1 MISARAGDLTL
12 ETRTRRPPQDEVN
25 ALLSYAYS
33 VLAGEC
39 LAACAAAGLDPRQGF
54 LHRPRAGR
62 PALALDL
69 MEPFRPVIA
78 DQAILSGLNHG
89 QIKPAHFRI
98 EGHAV
103 LLTEDGRKLAL
114 ELLER
119 RFTGAVNIE
128 GRSEA
133 VSWRQAIGLSARA
146 LANALK
152 SAKPFEPTER
162 P

>member
-1 MISARAGDLTL
+1 MLAARAGELTL

-25 ALLSYAYS
+25 ALLSYAYA

-69 MEPFRPVIA
+69 MEPFRPAIA
-78 DQAILSGLNHG
+78 DQAILAGLNNG
-89 QIKPAHFRI
+89 EMKREHFRTK
-98 EGHAV
+98 GHAV
-103 LLTEDGRKLAL
+103 LLTEEGRKLTL
-114 ELLER
+114 DLLER
-119 RFTGAVNIE
+119 RLARAITLE
-128 GRSEA
+128 GRTEP
-133 VSWRQAIGLSARA
+133 VSWRQALGISAQA
-146 LANALK
+146 LAGALK
-152 SAKPFEPTER
+152 AGEPFLPMDR

>member
-1 MISARAGDLTL
+1 M
-12 ETRTRRPPQDEVN
+12 N
-25 ALLSYAYS
+25 ALLSYAYA

-78 DQAILSGLNHG
+78 DQAILTGLNHG
-89 QIKPAHFRI
+89 ELKRDHFRS

-103 LLTEDGRKLAL
+103 LLTEEGRKLAL
-114 ELLER
+114 DLLER
-119 RFTGAVNIE
+119 RLGRAITLE
-128 GRSEA
+128 GRAEQ
-133 VSWRQAIGLSARA
+133 VSWRQALGLSARA

-152 SAKPFEPTER
+152 SGEPFLPMER